1 MKKEAIL
8 SPKSAEEVLSIFPEK
23 DIKVLKKDDDS
34 SASFVVHIGRKSTWS
49 RTVLGFVVRG
59 ELYKDQKSTL
69 IVFRI
74 LPGASTVVSLIVWFI
89 ALMNAMIQT
98 LIIHSYIEKTGAYIF
113 IGLALLANL
122 VLIITCIYCTKEIR
136 DTILQKTDSS
146 IASPDLMH
154 KSQ

>member
-8 SPKSAEEVLSIFPEK
+8 SPKSIEEVLSIFPKK
-23 DIKVLKKDDDS
+23 DIKVLKKDHDS
-34 SASFVVHIGRKSTWS
+34 SASFVVHFGKKDTWS

-59 ELYKDQKSTL
+59 DLYKDQKSTL

-89 ALMNAMIQT
+89 ALMNSLIQT
-98 LIIHSYIEKTGAYIF
+98 LIIQSYIEKTGAYIF
-113 IGLALLANL
+113 MGLALFANL
-122 VLIITCIYCTKEIR
+122 VLIITCIYRTKEIR
-136 DTILQKTDSS
+136 DTILQKSDGS
-146 IASPDLMH
+146 IASPDLVY

>member
-8 SPKSAEEVLSIFPEK
+8 SPKSIEEVLSIFPEK
-23 DIKVLKKDDDS
+23 NMKVLKKDHDS
-34 SASFVVHIGRKSTWS
+34 SASIVVHFGRKGSWS
-49 RTVLGFVVRG
+49 RTFLGFVVYG

-89 ALMNAMIQT
+89 ALMNSLIQT
-98 LIIHSYIEKTGAYIF
+98 LIIQSYIEKTGAYIF
-113 IGLALLANL
+113 MGLALFANL

-146 IASPDLMH
+146 VASPDLMH